1 MGLLL
6 LSQEKGFS
14 EISTDTFSFMT
25 IRTILEF
32 PDPILRQQAKPVTDF
47 NAGLEEL
54 VKDMTETMYDA
65 PGIGLAAP
73 QVGESIQLIIVD
85 VSKIEHAQ
93 KTLAMINPRIIG
105 HEGHQVDEEGC
116 LSVVDL
122 TANVKRFKKVTVS
135 FQNLAGEAK
144 EITAEDRFAVVLQHE
159 IDHLN
164 GILFIDHLSMLKRAL
179 YKKKVHKM
187 LAEKETPDEA

>member
-1 MGLLL
+1 MA
-6 LSQEKGFS
+6 
-14 EISTDTFSFMT
+14 

-32 PDPILRQQAKPVTDF
+32 PDPFLRRQAKPVIDF
-47 NAGLEEL
+47 APELENL
-54 VKDMTETMYDA
+54 VKDMVETMYDA

-73 QVGESIQLIIVD
+73 QIGESIQLIIVD
-85 VSKIEHAQ
+85 VGRLEHEQ
-93 KTLAMINPRIIG
+93 KVLVLINPRIIG

-122 TANVKRFKKVTVS
+122 TANVKRFQKVTVS
-135 FQNLAGEAK
+135 FQNLAGEPK

-159 IDHLN
+159 IDHLH
-164 GILFIDHLSMLKRAL
+164 GILFLDHLSVLKRAL

-187 LAEKETPDEA
+187 LAEKKTPVEA